1 MPQDHDESCIFW
13 FALLQ
18 QDHDMTN
25 HILTCC
31 GSWTSKPQ
39 TLHLLLKLATKS
51 IRNPAAIR
59 DTRKWN
65 PIVVEQEVVIW
76 QLLSDRI
83 CYVCGLQH
91 HYFYTLIMSNHLMS
105 YNIYYDLQS
114 YHFAWLSEWVPDC
127 TDPIP
132 SCSNTLGMQFLVSW
146 IALGLQWDFGFQ
158 KACGNIC
165 RC

>member
-76 QLLSDRI
+76 QPGLNFYLTE
-83 CYVCGLQH
+83 YVMSVD
-91 HYFYTLIMSNHLMS
+91 YSITIYTFIMSNHWMS
-105 YNIYYDLQS
+105 YNVYYDLLSQTVFLPTS
-114 YHFAWLSEWVPDC
+114 SLIHNYLLWLPHTIIS
-127 TDPIP
+127 
-132 SCSNTLGMQFLVSW
+132 SCLVVGMSPRLYWSHSFL
-146 IALGLQWDFGFQ
+146 F
-158 KACGNIC
+158 
-165 RC
+165 